1 MVGGPHPANRPGRTP
16 VIAWVFRRVAQAAVT
31 FLVAVLLLFLLMRVT
46 PGDPLSRLTADRDVS
61 AQEVAALRARF
72 GLDQP
77 MGAQLRAFLAGAA
90 RGDLGVSIEHYPEPV
105 TALLASRLP
114 ATLLLGGSVLV
125 LNFTVGIWLG
135 VRQAVR
141 RGSRFDRWTSRLAL
155 AGYATPSFWLGLVL
169 VALVSLRWRLLP
181 AAQMTDPLLPLGA
194 GPLDRAL
201 DLFRHLILPVLT
213 LSATSIAL
221 TMRHQRA
228 ALLSVFRLDYIT
240 AARGRGLSERRVLW
254 GHAWRT
260 TLVPMLTLL
269 GLWLPILVSGSV
281 FVEAVFNWPGL
292 GSLAADAIA
301 GRDYPVLLGAAM
313 LVSGA
318 VVLAGLLTDLG
329 YALVDPRIRPT

>member
-1 MVGGPHPANRPGRTP
+1 LTG
-16 VIAWVFRRVAQAAVT
+16 WVVRRALQAAAT
-31 FLVAVLLLFLLMRVT
+31 FIVAVLLLFILMRVA
-46 PGDPLSRLTADRDVS
+46 PGDPLSRLTDDRGVS
-61 AQEVAALRARF
+61 AEELASLRARF

-77 MGAQLRAFLAGAA
+77 LGAQLGAFLSGVT
-90 RGDLGVSIEHYPEPV
+90 RGDLGVSIEHYPESV
-105 TALLASRLP
+105 TSLIVSRLP
-114 ATLLLGGSVLV
+114 ATILLGGSVLL

-141 RGSRFDRWTSRLAL
+141 RGSRFDRWLSRLAL

-194 GPLDRAL
+194 GAAARAL
-201 DLFRHLILPVLT
+201 DILRHLILPVLT
-213 LSATSIAL
+213 LSVTSIAL

-228 ALLSVFRLDYIT
+228 ALLSVFRLDYVM
-240 AARGRGLSERRVLW
+240 AARARGLGERRVLW
-254 GHAWRT
+254 GHAWPN

-292 GSLAADAIA
+292 GSLAAQAIA
-301 GRDYPVLLGAAM
+301 GRDYPVLLGTAM

-318 VVLAGLLTDLG
+318 VLLGGLLTDIG
-329 YALVDPRIRPT
+329 YALVDPRVRPK